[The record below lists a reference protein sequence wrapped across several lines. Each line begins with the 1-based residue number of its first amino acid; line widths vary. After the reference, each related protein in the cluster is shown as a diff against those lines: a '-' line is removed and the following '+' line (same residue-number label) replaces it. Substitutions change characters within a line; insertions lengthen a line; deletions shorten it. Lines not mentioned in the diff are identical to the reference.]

1 MFNLFSRLL
10 WDELCCSKTS
20 SPLKFSNLFGL
31 SYRYA
36 APEVFALVNKRDGK
50 EDVLLQHQQ
59 ADIFVCDCFMG
70 ITTSDGP
77 LGKNATWGL
86 KIFNMKIF
94 NINISLGNQKSG
106 DKWRKTQFYYHRCSL
121 ESIAKFSPYNCSD
134 LGASEVKPILLLRPK
149 SWFLKILLIE
159 SSGLYI
165 VSLYF

>member
-77 LGKNATWGL
+77 LEKNAT
-86 KIFNMKIF
+86 
-94 NINISLGNQKSG
+94 
-106 DKWRKTQFYYHRCSL
+106 
-121 ESIAKFSPYNCSD
+121 
-134 LGASEVKPILLLRPK
+134 
-149 SWFLKILLIE
+149 
-159 SSGLYI
+159 
-165 VSLYF
+165 